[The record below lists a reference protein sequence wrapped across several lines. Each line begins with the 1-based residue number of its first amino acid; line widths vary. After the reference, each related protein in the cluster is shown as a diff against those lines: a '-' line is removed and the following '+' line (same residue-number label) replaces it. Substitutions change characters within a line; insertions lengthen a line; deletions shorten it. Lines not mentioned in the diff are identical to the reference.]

1 MANYNLVVNSTFQ
14 PFSYERYIKPYEEYE
29 KAYLAQ
35 EALNDALSE
44 ASSKWEEQID
54 ETVDRELYD
63 RVVQYNAD
71 LKKQAEDLSKYGLSP
86 NRRKDLMALKR
97 RYDRDI
103 DPINTAFTRREAL
116 AKEQREG
123 LRVNDSLLY
132 DTDFGTVSLQY
143 MMDNPN
149 ATYATLNGNS
159 ITERTAAMAKEAAA
173 AMVSDPEFTSV
184 YNGQYVQ
191 QKIQQGYTMEQVLAA
206 AANDPNAPEA
216 LTNIIKA
223 IKSQVGYDKWKGDKS
238 RIDHYIKEGLYAAV
252 MNPQISIIAD
262 RSYLT
267 PQERTTIALQQSNLR
282 AQAAQLDAQTNGTPT
297 PDGGRIIKLGGN
309 YWIRYDKDGNVVD
322 QNVPLTPEEKETQ
335 KVEQELS
342 EALIKVSDTSDLK
355 PLGYVPIGA
364 VIKTGSTGW
373 RSGVEGQDIGESE
386 SENLPE
392 GVDPIEEDGEF
403 LGFNNS
409 NLSTAWGNFT
419 YSPPKG
425 TEVSVVTTPES
436 IPGYKAAAAGSDPF
450 SEIESNT
457 AFGKILRMLDKKGIS
472 YAEAFGSNNVVILQV
487 KGQRKRARSS
497 EPYDYIIYRRP

>member
-54 ETVDRELYD
+54 ETVDKELYD
-63 RVVQYNAD
+63 RVVQYNTD

-149 ATYATLNGNS
+149 ATYTILNGNN
-159 ITERTAAMAKEAAA
+159 IAARTAAMAKEAAA
-173 AMVSDPEFTSV
+173 AIVSDPEFTPV
-184 YNGQYVQ
+184 YGGQYVQ

-216 LTNIIKA
+216 LLDIIET
-223 IKSQVGYDKWKGDKS
+223 IKKQVGYDNWKGDKS
-238 RIDHYIKEGLYAAV
+238 RIDHYINEGLHAAV
-252 MNPQISIIAD
+252 GDPQISIVAD
-262 RSYLT
+262 RSYVS
-267 PQERTTIALQQSNLR
+267 PQDRATRALQNEQIRLQNER
-282 AQAAQLDAQTNGTPT
+282 IRRETEGIPT
-297 PDGGRIIKLGGN
+297 ADGGRIVPLGGN
-309 YWIRYDKDGNVVD
+309 NFIKYDKDGNVV
-322 QNVPLTPEEKETQ
+322 
-335 KVEQELS
+335 
-342 EALIKVSDTSDLK
+342 
-355 PLGYVPIGA
+355 
-364 VIKTGSTGW
+364 
-373 RSGVEGQDIGESE
+373 
-386 SENLPE
+386 SENLPLSSQE
-392 GVDPIEEDGEF
+392 RAAAAEVEQQYKEDLALQTSLTKANSLSEIKK
-403 LGFNNS
+403 LGFSPVGIVAKTGGNWHAGKEGDDAPGV
-409 NLSTAWGNFT
+409 LFGSTRSQVVTNWGNFT
-419 YSPPKG
+419 YTPDNGASMYL
-425 TEVSVVTTPES
+425 VTNMET
-436 IPGYKAAAAGSDPF
+436 IPGF
-450 SEIESNT
+450 SSAYMTGQGNVTSST
-457 AFGKILRMLDKKGIS
+457 AFGKIVEAAHKAGIS
-472 YAEAFGSNNVVILQV
+472 DAEFRSGNVQIFQV
-487 KGQRKRARSS
+487 KAEKGRAGGD
-497 EPYDYIIYRRP
+497 YDYIIFRKN